1 MIKESPFKALE
12 LPETVIGALYPTV
25 IVVDRRQETVDS
37 RQETVDKRQEEKS
50 PPASLRWLGENN
62 SAVTLVV
69 NYTNETFMP
78 DAQLQFLTK
87 ILEACKLNLG
97 DVALVNA
104 AKSGVSS
111 AAIKEQ
117 LRPAK
122 LILFGVDADQIGLP
136 IRFPEFKL
144 QAYDGT
150 TYLQLPA
157 ADKMN
162 GTDAE
167 SKLLKSKSWVCLKS
181 LFNV

>member
-1 MIKESPFKALE
+1 M
-12 LPETVIGALYPTV
+12 
-25 IVVDRRQETVDS
+25 
-37 RQETVDKRQEEKS
+37 
-50 PPASLRWLGENN
+50 RWLGENN